1 MLRERGKEQELQQ
14 VCVEMK
20 SELTD
25 LKQAFTDLMMAVL
38 ETIKVTRQIRWG
50 GLILEL

>member
-1 MLRERGKEQELQQ
+1 MRERGKEQESQQ

-20 SELTD
+20 SELTE
-25 LKQAFTDLMMAVL
+25 LKQACTDLMMAVL
-38 ETIKVTRQIRWG
+38 ETIKVTRQIRRG